1 MCHWRFFVTLTDWV
15 TTGDPQSL
23 SGDLFSGFWERYM
36 THQVICGDMKGFG
49 SFCWK
54 FESIHSSQ
62 FHLTACSMLL
72 SERIFVALD
81 PTTSHDP
88 TTRRASWAG
97 EASGFQFGTPST
109 EIGGSNMI
117 KSPAI
122 KNTFYNSFGPWQQ
135 LDFQKWRFSRVI
147 FRSISTITRGRDGD
161 MLAAACS
168 TGSARECDVLP
179 ENLAINVVWNTNL
192 GKCGM
197 ILYDFMYYS

>member
-49 SFCWK
+49 SFGWK

-81 PTTSHDP
+81 PTTSHDIPRHP

-109 EIGGSNMI
+109 AISRWLKHDQIASHKKHFLQQFWTLTTAGLSEMEIFKGHFQVYLNSHSRSRRRHAGSGLLHGERPGI
-117 KSPAI
+117 WCSSRKSC
-122 KNTFYNSFGPWQQ
+122 NQ
-135 LDFQKWRFSRVI
+135 
-147 FRSISTITRGRDGD
+147 
-161 MLAAACS
+161 
-168 TGSARECDVLP
+168 
-179 ENLAINVVWNTNL
+179 
-192 GKCGM
+192 CGM
-197 ILYDFMYYS
+197 EY